1 MNINLGDILK
11 NAQNLQQQMGVLQ
24 EKLALIRVTGSA
36 GGGMVTVDLN
46 GRMEVLAVRI
56 EEELFAGGDRE
67 LIQDLTAAAFT
78 SAVEKVKETMSREL
92 GALAGMAGFP
102 GFPGI
107 PGFPVP
113 GR

>member
-11 NAQNLQQQMGVLQ
+11 NAQNIQQQMGALQ

-36 GGGMVTVDLN
+36 GGGMVEIDLN

-56 EEELFAGGDRE
+56 EQETFAGGDRE
-67 LIQDLTAAAFT
+67 LVQDLTAAAFA
-78 SAVEKVKETMSREL
+78 SAMEKIKEAINREM

-102 GFPGI
+102 GI
-107 PGFPVP
+107 PGFPGM

>member
-1 MNINLGDILK
+1 MNIDFGEILK
-11 NAQNLQQQMGVLQ
+11 NAQNLQQQMGALQ
-24 EKLALIRVTGSA
+24 EKLALIKVTGSA

-46 GRMEVLAVRI
+46 GRLEVLAVRI

-78 SAVEKVKETMSREL
+78 AAMEKIKGTINREM
-92 GALAGMAGFP
+92 GALA

-107 PGFPVP
+107 PGFPGPV
-113 GR
+113 R